1 MKIQIKRLSDKAII
15 PTQNKKFDAGY
26 DLYAAEDVKIQPHTR
41 SLVKTNIS
49 MAIPQG
55 YYGRIADRSGNAYKK
70 GLHCL
75 AGVIDA
81 SYTGDIGVVLFNTD
95 KDLPSHILEGD
106 RVAQIII
113 EKCHDVDFVEVDELN
128 PTDRGSDGFG
138 SSGN

>member
-1 MKIQIKRLSDKAII
+1 MKIKIKKLSDNAII